1 MEKLIKVGH
10 LKEYVRITNE
20 QREKTLEI
28 SIQALTSLIAPRAII
43 NYIHRGP
50 IDDKHSSRQQRRRLL
65 RATFV
70 KEWINSV
77 QHIFV
82 KGSVHLVDNIIT
94 FLPIDVNHVLQP
106 HENSLI
112 LALRVGGFDMRRI
125 LIDPDSLV
133 DLLKMLAYRQ
143 MGYSSF
149 ALKNPRCLLFKFNGA
164 TTTSLGDIVFHVQ
177 ADSVTLSVQFSVIN
191 DLSTYNDII
200 WRAWLHKMK
209 VIPLR
214 TIKWW
219 VTS

>member
-1 MEKLIKVGH
+1 M
-10 LKEYVRITNE
+10 
-20 QREKTLEI
+20 
-28 SIQALTSLIAPRAII
+28 
-43 NYIHRGP
+43 
-50 IDDKHSSRQQRRRLL
+50 
-65 RATFV
+65 
-70 KEWINSV
+70 
-77 QHIFV
+77 
-82 KGSVHLVDNIIT
+82 HLVDNIIT

-191 DLSTYNDII
+191 DLSPYNDII
-200 WRAWLHKMK
+200 
-209 VIPLR
+209 
-214 TIKWW
+214 
-219 VTS
+219 